1 MTEPVPSPLSS
12 TRSPYPYGHEGGSSA
27 NLADILE
34 RVLDKGIVIV
44 GDIKINLLDIEL
56 LTIKLRLLVAS
67 VDKAKEIG
75 IDWWEHDPALSSRA
89 HEQRELEKQNERLRA
104 EVRMLRQRADESP
117 PSLPAGEARPGSDHR
132 ARHADAERSRP
143 AERPR
148 ATERSRPSASPRPS
162 EQARHSEQARD
173 SERPRAGERAR
184 GGAPADRKRR
194 APDEE
199 DRG

>member
-1 MTEPVPSPLSS
+1 MTEPVPSSVSP
-12 TRSPYPYGHEGGSSA
+12 TRSLYPYGQEGGGSA

-89 HEQRELEKQNERLRA
+89 HEPHELELREQNERLRA
-104 EVRMLRQRADESP
+104 EVKRLRQRAGESP
-117 PSLPAGEARPGSDHR
+117 AGLPGGEAHPGGTSRTHRPDPDAGLD
-132 ARHADAERSRP
+132 ADAARARP

-148 ATERSRPSASPRPS
+148 RPS
-162 EQARHSEQARD
+162 ERARD
-173 SERPRAGERAR
+173 GAPPRSAERAR
-184 GGAPADRKRR
+184 GGEPARGRRR
-194 APDEE
+194 ARTEE
-199 DRG
+199 DRGEERG

>member
-1 MTEPVPSPLSS
+1 MTEPVLPSAGPARSLSA
-12 TRSPYPYGHEGGSSA
+12 YGQQGSSA

-89 HEQRELEKQNERLRA
+89 GEQRELEEQNERLRA
-104 EVRMLRQRADESP
+104 EVRSLRQQAAQSAPR
-117 PSLPAGEARPGSDHR
+117 SLPEGRAADDAARPR
-132 ARHADAERSRP
+132 RTETERSHAPVRSRERETERP
-143 AERPR
+143 RETELAHETERPRTPERPR
-148 ATERSRPSASPRPS
+148 AT
-162 EQARHSEQARD
+162 
-173 SERPRAGERAR
+173 GRAR
-184 GGAPADRKRR
+184 GAEPARGRR
-194 APDEE
+194 RPGDDE
-199 DRG
+199 DRR